1 MYVWLPWVRF
11 GAQIHERS
19 NRLFCS
25 GEGSPG
31 QGFRVSRSCSWTSPA
46 DVGRNVLDVDRV
58 REDDSR
64 VLALGLVDGL
74 ARVTVGG
81 EIVAGDAAALEGPVR
96 ICTHLIAVAGNL
108 KENFTP
114 YTYCLGFH
122 IDLLG

>member
-1 MYVWLPWVRF
+1 MHKSMRDPTDCSVPVKEVQGKGFVCRDLAR
-11 GAQIHERS
+11 GRH
-19 NRLFCS
+19 RL
-25 GEGSPG
+25 
-31 QGFRVSRSCSWTSPA
+31 T
-46 DVGRNVLDVDRV
+46 VGRNVLDVDRV

-81 EIVAGDAAALEGPVR
+81 DIVAGDAAALEGPVR